1 MPYLADSLRL
11 QAMRCYYNSRVTRPH
26 AFRVQQLL
34 RLKAAILEHEQA
46 IQDALLADLK
56 KGREESFAS
65 ETGLILA
72 EIKFAIKNLSH
83 WMKPVHTRT
92 NLVNFPSESR
102 IISEPK
108 GVVLLV
114 SPWNYP
120 FQLTL
125 IPLIGA
131 IAAGNCVV
139 IKPSELAP
147 ASSAVLNRIIS
158 ETFKPD
164 YILVCEGE
172 GSRVVPELVEN
183 FQFDHIFYTGSTGVG
198 KTIYQLAARRLVP
211 VTLELGGKSPAIVE
225 ADADLRT
232 AVKRIALGKFLNAG
246 QTCVA
251 PDYLL
256 VHNKVFDRFIG
267 EFKKALVQ
275 FFGEDPGKSPDY
287 GKIINE
293 KRFDRLHSFLGD
305 GETISGGASDRS
317 RLYIEP
323 TLLKNV
329 PLDAPVMKEEIF
341 GPVLPVFGF
350 DSQDEALSIISR
362 NPNPL
367 AFYVFTSSK
376 KMENEWMELVAF
388 GGGCVNNTIWHLSN
402 PNLPFG
408 GTGNSG
414 IGAYHGKYSFDTF
427 THRKSVMKTP
437 SWFDPYFKYP
447 PFKGKLKWLRF
458 LIK

>member
-1 MPYLADSLRL
+1 MPYPADSLRL
-11 QAMRCYYNSRVTRPH
+11 QALRCYYNSRVTRPH

-34 RLKAAILEHEQA
+34 RLKSAILKNEQA
-46 IQDALLADLK
+46 IQDALLADLN

-65 ETGLILA
+65 ETGLVLA
-72 EIKFAIKNLSH
+72 EIKLAVKNLRR
-83 WMKPVHTRT
+83 WMKPVRTRT
-92 NLVNFPSESR
+92 NLLNLPSSSR
-102 IISEPK
+102 IVSEPK

-147 ASSAVLNRIIS
+147 ASSSVLSRIIS
-158 ETFKPD
+158 ETFEPG
-164 YILVCEGE
+164 YVLVCEGE
-172 GSRVVPELVEN
+172 GQVVVPGLVEN
-183 FQFDHIFYTGSTGVG
+183 FQFDHIFYTGSTCIG
-198 KTIYQLAARRLVP
+198 KTIYQLASKHLVP

-256 VHNKVFDRFIG
+256 VHNKVLDRFIR
-267 EFKKALVQ
+267 EFKDTILQ
-275 FFGEDPGKSPDY
+275 FFGEYPKNSPDY
-287 GKIINE
+287 GKIING
-293 KRFDRLHSFLGD
+293 KRFDRLLSFLRD
-305 GETISGGASDRS
+305 GEIISGGHHDRS
-317 RLYIEP
+317 GLYIEP

-329 PLDAPVMKEEIF
+329 PLDAAIMQEEIF

-350 DSQDEALSIISR
+350 ETRAEALSIISR

-376 KMENEWMELVAF
+376 EKENGWIEQVAF

-402 PNLPFG
+402 PHLPFG

-414 IGAYHGKYSFDTF
+414 MGAYHGKYSFDTF